1 MTIKQKELRT
11 LSFETRDLSFDDKSL
26 KVSGYVNRA
35 GSYSQVMSADGAPFR
50 ETILPQAFVE
60 AVKTKDPIDFYAEHD
75 AQKLLATTVNHSLTL
90 RADDDGLYM
99 EAQILD
105 TNDGR
110 DTYELIKSGVIT
122 SMSFGFIVLDDE
134 WDRSGGRF
142 DDGIP
147 LRTVKEISLKE
158 VSAVRFPAY
167 LSSSIEARGLKEL
180 KELEHRG
187 INSVSE
193 VVNIKEG
200 NNLEL
205 RDVETKDLFAEL
217 ERRAKLPA
225 NEVIVKPKKRG
236 KLPANEVIVKP
247 KKRDDEPSDDD
258 LTDDGQVESEDAQA
272 PSQTIDIDELTDR
285 IVASILEGIKTSLAK
300 RDGEGDVPEPDGSDM
315 PDDDTETDSMKSDK
329 RAKLPANE
337 VIVKPKKRDDKPDN
351 GENTGESDGKPNDKS
366 KTDSKGNN
374 EDGSE
379 DDTRACKNAEKRSME
394 ARELLKEINDLE
406 V

>member
-26 KVSGYVNRA
+26 KVSGYVNKA
-35 GSYSQVMSADGAPFR
+35 GSYSQVMSADGTPFR

-60 AVKTKDPIDFYAEHD
+60 AVATEDPIDFYAEHD
-75 AQKLLATTVNHSLTL
+75 DQKLLATTVNHSLML
-90 RADDDGLYM
+90 RADDNGLYM

-122 SMSFGFIVLDDE
+122 SMSFGFIVLDDD
-134 WDRSGGRF
+134 WDMTGGNF

-147 LRTVKEISLKE
+147 LRTVKEIILKE

-167 LSSSIEARGLKEL
+167 LSSSIEARGIQEL
-180 KELEHRG
+180 KQLEHRG

-200 NNLEL
+200 NELEL
-205 RDVETKDLFAEL
+205 RDVETKELFAEL

-225 NEVIVKPKKRG
+225 NEVIVKP
-236 KLPANEVIVKP
+236 A
-247 KKRDDEPSDDD
+247 KRDDEPD
-258 LTDDGQVESEDAQA
+258 TTEPQVASGVAGTVDALSPVNQ
-272 PSQTIDIDELTDR
+272 IDVDELSKQ
-285 IVASILEGIKTSLAK
+285 IVASVLAGIQTSLAQ
-300 RDGEGDVPEPDGSDM
+300 RDGEEDVPEPDGSDM
-315 PDDDTETDSMKSDK
+315 ATDDDTQTDSMKPAKSAKSD
-329 RAKLPANE
+329 E
-337 VIVKPKKRDDKPDN
+337 KRDDEPDD
-351 GENTGESDGKPNDKS
+351 SDEPDDGSDDETD
-366 KTDSKGNN
+366 TDSKTSKK
-374 EDGSE
+374 DS
-379 DDTRACKNAEKRSME
+379 KSAEKRSME
-394 ARELLKEINDLE
+394 ARELLKQINDLE

>member
-26 KVSGYVNRA
+26 KVSGYVNKA
-35 GSYSQVMSADGAPFR
+35 GSYSQVMSADGTPFR

-60 AVKTKDPIDFYAEHD
+60 AVTTEDPIDFYAEHD
-75 AQKLLATTVNHSLTL
+75 DQKLLATTVNHSLML
-90 RADDDGLYM
+90 RADDNGLYM

-122 SMSFGFIVLDDE
+122 SMSFGFIVLDDD
-134 WDRSGGRF
+134 WDMTGGNF

-147 LRTVKEISLKE
+147 LRTVKEIILKE

-167 LSSSIEARGLKEL
+167 LSSSIEARGIQEL
-180 KELEHRG
+180 KQLEHRG

-200 NNLEL
+200 NELEL
-205 RDVETKDLFAEL
+205 RDVETKELFAEL

-225 NEVIVKPKKRG
+225 NEVIVKP
-236 KLPANEVIVKP
+236 A
-247 KKRDDEPSDDD
+247 KRDDEPD
-258 LTDDGQVESEDAQA
+258 TTEPQVASGVAGTVDALSPVNQ
-272 PSQTIDIDELTDR
+272 IDVDELSKQ
-285 IVASILEGIKTSLAK
+285 IVASVLAGIQTSLAQ
-300 RDGEGDVPEPDGSDM
+300 RDGEEDVPEPDGSDM
-315 PDDDTETDSMKSDK
+315 ATDDDTQTDSMKPAKSAKSDEKRDDEPDDSDEPDDGSDDETETDSKTS
-329 RAKLPANE
+329 
-337 VIVKPKKRDDKPDN
+337 KK
-351 GENTGESDGKPNDKS
+351 
-366 KTDSKGNN
+366 DSK
-374 EDGSE
+374 S
-379 DDTRACKNAEKRSME
+379 AEKRSME
-394 ARELLKEINDLE
+394 ARELLKQINDLE

>member
-26 KVSGYVNRA
+26 KVSGYVNKA
-35 GSYSQVMSADGAPFR
+35 GSYSQVMSADGTPFR

-60 AVKTKDPIDFYAEHD
+60 AVATEDPIDFYAEHD
-75 AQKLLATTVNHSLTL
+75 DQKLLATTVNHSLML
-90 RADDDGLYM
+90 RADDNGLYM

-122 SMSFGFIVLDDE
+122 SMSFGFIVLDDD
-134 WDRSGGRF
+134 WDMTGGNF

-147 LRTVKEISLKE
+147 LRTVKEIILKE

-167 LSSSIEARGLKEL
+167 LSSSIEARGIQEL
-180 KELEHRG
+180 KQLEHRG

-200 NNLEL
+200 NELEL
-205 RDVETKDLFAEL
+205 RDVETKELFAEL

-225 NEVIVKPKKRG
+225 NEVIVKP
-236 KLPANEVIVKP
+236 A
-247 KKRDDEPSDDD
+247 KRDDEPD
-258 LTDDGQVESEDAQA
+258 TTEPQVASGVAGTVDALSPVNQ
-272 PSQTIDIDELTDR
+272 IDVDELSKQ
-285 IVASILEGIKTSLAK
+285 IVASVLAGIQTSLAQ
-300 RDGEGDVPEPDGSDM
+300 RDGEEDVPEPDGSDM
-315 PDDDTETDSMKSDK
+315 ATDDDTQTDSMKPAKSAKSDEKRDDEPDDSDEPDDGSDDETETDSKTS
-329 RAKLPANE
+329 
-337 VIVKPKKRDDKPDN
+337 KK
-351 GENTGESDGKPNDKS
+351 
-366 KTDSKGNN
+366 DSK
-374 EDGSE
+374 S
-379 DDTRACKNAEKRSME
+379 AEKRSME
-394 ARELLKEINDLE
+394 ARELLKQINDLE

>member
-35 GSYSQVMSADGAPFR
+35 GSYSQVMSADGVPFR

-90 RADDDGLYM
+90 RADDNGLYM

-147 LRTVKEISLKE
+147 LRTVREIILKE

-187 INSVSE
+187 VNSVSE

-205 RDVETKDLFAEL
+205 QDVETKDLFAEL

-225 NEVIVKPKKRG
+225 NEVIVKPS
-236 KLPANEVIVKP
+236 
-247 KKRDDEPSDDD
+247 KRDDEPDNTNETQMASG
-258 LTDDGQVESEDAQA
+258 TAQTTTLS
-272 PSQTIDIDELTDR
+272 PVKQIDVDELSKQ
-285 IVASILEGIKTSLAK
+285 IVASVLAGIQTSLSQ
-300 RDGEGDVPEPDGSDM
+300 RDGEEDVPEPDGSDM
-315 PDDDTETDSMKSDK
+315 ATDDDTQTDSMKPAKSAQSDEKRDDEPDDSDEPDDGSDDETETDSKTSKKTSKS
-329 RAKLPANE
+329 
-337 VIVKPKKRDDKPDN
+337 
-351 GENTGESDGKPNDKS
+351 
-366 KTDSKGNN
+366 
-374 EDGSE
+374 
-379 DDTRACKNAEKRSME
+379 AEKRSME

>member
-26 KVSGYVNRA
+26 KVSGYVNKA
-35 GSYSQVMSADGAPFR
+35 GSYSQVMSADGTPFR

-60 AVKTKDPIDFYAEHD
+60 AVATEDPIDFYAEHD
-75 AQKLLATTVNHSLTL
+75 DQKLLATTVNHSLML
-90 RADDDGLYM
+90 RADDNGLYM

-122 SMSFGFIVLDDE
+122 SMSFGFIVLDDD
-134 WDRSGGRF
+134 WDMTGGNF

-147 LRTVKEISLKE
+147 LRTVKEIILKE

-167 LSSSIEARGLKEL
+167 LSSSIEARGIQEL
-180 KELEHRG
+180 KQLEHRG

-200 NNLEL
+200 NELEL
-205 RDVETKDLFAEL
+205 RDVETKELFAEL

-225 NEVIVKPKKRG
+225 NEVIVKP
-236 KLPANEVIVKP
+236 A
-247 KKRDDEPSDDD
+247 KRDDEPD
-258 LTDDGQVESEDAQA
+258 TTEPQVASGVAGTVDALSPVNQ
-272 PSQTIDIDELTDR
+272 IDVDELSKQ
-285 IVASILEGIKTSLAK
+285 IVASVLAGIQTSLAQ
-300 RDGEGDVPEPDGSDM
+300 RDGEEDVPEPDGSDM
-315 PDDDTETDSMKSDK
+315 ATDDDTQTDSMKPAKSAKSD
-329 RAKLPANE
+329 E
-337 VIVKPKKRDDKPDN
+337 KRDDKPDD
-351 GENTGESDGKPNDKS
+351 SDEPDDGSDDETE
-366 KTDSKGNN
+366 TDSKTNKK
-374 EDGSE
+374 DS
-379 DDTRACKNAEKRSME
+379 KSAEKRSME
-394 ARELLKEINDLE
+394 ARELLKQINDLE

>member
-142 DDGIP
+142 NDGIP

-193 VVNIKEG
+193 VVNVKEG

-225 NEVIVKPKKRG
+225 NEVIVKPKKR
-236 KLPANEVIVKP
+236 
-247 KKRDDEPSDDD
+247 DDKPSDDD
-258 LTDDGQVESEDAQA
+258 LTDDGQVESEDTQA

-315 PDDDTETDSMKSDK
+315 PDDDTETDSMK
-329 RAKLPANE
+329 P
-337 VIVKPKKRDDKPDN
+337 DD
-351 GENTGESDGKPNDKS
+351 GEGTGESDGKPNDKS

-374 EDGSE
+374 EDEPE
-379 DDTRACKNAEKRSME
+379 DDTRACKDAEKRSME

>member
-75 AQKLLATTVNHSLTL
+75 AHKLLATTVNHSLTL

-147 LRTVKEISLKE
+147 LRTVKEIVLKE

-167 LSSSIEARGLKEL
+167 LSSSIEARGLQEL

-187 INSVSE
+187 INNVSE
-193 VVNIKEG
+193 VVNIKEDST
-200 NNLEL
+200 LEL

-217 ERRAKLPA
+217 ERRGKLPA
-225 NEVIVKPKKRG
+225 NEVVVKPNKRG

-247 KKRDDEPSDDD
+247 NKR
-258 LTDDGQVESEDAQA
+258 G
-272 PSQTIDIDELTDR
+272 
-285 IVASILEGIKTSLAK
+285 
-300 RDGEGDVPEPDGSDM
+300 
-315 PDDDTETDSMKSDK
+315 
-329 RAKLPANE
+329 KLPANE
-337 VIVKPKKRDDKPDN
+337 VVVKPNKRDDDEPADDEQTETEDVQASVINVDELTQKIVTSVLDGIQAKLDEANKPTDQRD
-351 GENTGESDGKPNDKS
+351 GESDVPDEQDEPDDTDDGSDDETE
-366 KTDSKGNN
+366 TDSAKGGNCAK
-374 EDGSE
+374 G
-379 DDTRACKNAEKRSME
+379 AEKRSME

>member
-26 KVSGYVNRA
+26 KVSGYVNKA
-35 GSYSQVMSADGAPFR
+35 GSYSQVMSADGTPFR

-60 AVKTKDPIDFYAEHD
+60 AVATEDPIDFYAEHD
-75 AQKLLATTVNHSLTL
+75 DQKLLATTVNHSLML
-90 RADDDGLYM
+90 RADDNGLYM

-122 SMSFGFIVLDDE
+122 SMSFGFIVLDDD
-134 WDRSGGRF
+134 WDMTGGKF

-147 LRTVKEISLKE
+147 LRTVKEIILKE

-167 LSSSIEARGLKEL
+167 LSSSIEARGIQEL
-180 KELEHRG
+180 KQLEHRG

-200 NNLEL
+200 NELEL
-205 RDVETKDLFAEL
+205 RDVETKELFAEL

-225 NEVIVKPKKRG
+225 NEVIVKP
-236 KLPANEVIVKP
+236 A
-247 KKRDDEPSDDD
+247 KRDDEPD
-258 LTDDGQVESEDAQA
+258 TTEPQVASGVAGTVDALSPVNQ
-272 PSQTIDIDELTDR
+272 IDVDELSKQ
-285 IVASILEGIKTSLAK
+285 IVASVLAGIQTSLAQ
-300 RDGEGDVPEPDGSDM
+300 RDGEEDVPEPDGSDM
-315 PDDDTETDSMKSDK
+315 ATDDDTQTDSMKPAKSAKSDEKRDDEPDDSDEPDDGSDDETETDSKTS
-329 RAKLPANE
+329 
-337 VIVKPKKRDDKPDN
+337 KK
-351 GENTGESDGKPNDKS
+351 
-366 KTDSKGNN
+366 DSK
-374 EDGSE
+374 S
-379 DDTRACKNAEKRSME
+379 AEKRSME
-394 ARELLKEINDLE
+394 ARELLKQINDLE

>member
-1 MTIKQKELRT
+1 MTIKQTELRT

-75 AQKLLATTVNHSLTL
+75 AQRLLATTVNHSLTL

-122 SMSFGFIVLDDE
+122 SMSFGFVVLDDS
-134 WDRSGGRF
+134 WDKSGGKF
-142 DDGIP
+142 NDGIP
-147 LRTVKEISLKE
+147 LRTVKEIILKE

-180 KELEHRG
+180 KELEQRG

-193 VVNIKEG
+193 VVNIKEDS
-200 NNLEL
+200 NLEL

-217 ERRAKLPA
+217 ERRGKLPA
-225 NEVIVKPKKRG
+225 NEVIVKPNKRG

-247 KKRDDEPSDDD
+247 NKRDDEPSDDD

-272 PSQTIDIDELTDR
+272 PSQTIDVDELADR
-285 IVASILEGIKTSLAK
+285 LVASILEGIKTALAK
-300 RDGEGDVPEPDGSDM
+300 RDDDGDVPEPDESGMATD
-315 PDDDTETDSMKSDK
+315 DDDTRAAKPNDAGEQPAGESD
-329 RAKLPANE
+329 E
-337 VIVKPKKRDDKPDN
+337 D
-351 GENTGESDGKPNDKS
+351 GESDGESDDKS
-366 KTDSKGNN
+366 KDDSK
-374 EDGSE
+374 E
-379 DDTRACKNAEKRSME
+379 DDTRDCKGAEKRSME
-394 ARELLKEINDLE
+394 ARALLAEINDLE

>member
-11 LSFETRDLSFDDKSL
+11 LSFETRDLSFDDSSL
-26 KVSGYVNRA
+26 KVSGYVNKS
-35 GSYSQVMSADGAPFR
+35 GSYSQVMSADGTPFR

-60 AVKTKDPIDFYAEHD
+60 AVDTKDPIDFYAEHD
-75 AQKLLATTVNHSLTL
+75 AQKLLATTVNNSLTL
-90 RADDDGLYM
+90 RADDNGLYM

-122 SMSFGFIVLDDE
+122 SMSFGFIVLDDS
-134 WDRSGGRF
+134 WDRTGGKF
-142 DDGIP
+142 DDSIP
-147 LRTVKEISLKE
+147 LRTVKEIILKE

-167 LSSSIEARGLKEL
+167 LSSSIEARGIREL

-225 NEVIVKPKKRG
+225 NEVIVKP
-236 KLPANEVIVKP
+236 N
-247 KKRDDEPSDDD
+247 KRDDEPDD
-258 LTDDGQVESEDAQA
+258 TDEAQTA
-272 PSQTIDIDELTDR
+272 SGDSQTATSSSVQTIDIDKLAQQ
-285 IVASILEGIKTSLAK
+285 IVASVVEGIQTVLTNTDDENDDDTRSCSNKPNSPK
-300 RDGEGDVPEPDGSDM
+300 QSSNQRDGE
-315 PDDDTETDSMKSDK
+315 PDDSADEADDEPETDSKD
-329 RAKLPANE
+329 
-337 VIVKPKKRDDKPDN
+337 
-351 GENTGESDGKPNDKS
+351 
-366 KTDSKGNN
+366 DSK
-374 EDGSE
+374 DS
-379 DDTRACKNAEKRSME
+379 KKAEKRSME
-394 ARELLKEINDLE
+394 ARELLKQIDDLE

>member
-26 KVSGYVNRA
+26 KVSGYVNKA
-35 GSYSQVMSADGAPFR
+35 GSYSQVMSADGTPFR

-60 AVKTKDPIDFYAEHD
+60 AVATEDPIDFYAEHD
-75 AQKLLATTVNHSLTL
+75 DQKLLATTVNHSLML
-90 RADDDGLYM
+90 RADDNGLYM

-122 SMSFGFIVLDDE
+122 SMSFGFIVLDDD
-134 WDRSGGRF
+134 WDMTGGNF

-147 LRTVKEISLKE
+147 LRTVKEIILKE

-167 LSSSIEARGLKEL
+167 LSSSIEARGIQEL
-180 KELEHRG
+180 KQLEHRG

-200 NNLEL
+200 NELEL
-205 RDVETKDLFAEL
+205 RDVETKELFAEL

-225 NEVIVKPKKRG
+225 NEVIVKP
-236 KLPANEVIVKP
+236 A
-247 KKRDDEPSDDD
+247 KRDDEPD
-258 LTDDGQVESEDAQA
+258 TTEPQVASGVAGTVDALSPVNQ
-272 PSQTIDIDELTDR
+272 IDVDELSKQ
-285 IVASILEGIKTSLAK
+285 IVASVLAGIQTSLAQ
-300 RDGEGDVPEPDGSDM
+300 RDGEEDVPEPDGSDM
-315 PDDDTETDSMKSDK
+315 TTDDDTQTDSMKPAKSAKSDEKRDDEPDDSDEPDDGSDDETETDSKT
-329 RAKLPANE
+329 N
-337 VIVKPKKRDDKPDN
+337 KK
-351 GENTGESDGKPNDKS
+351 
-366 KTDSKGNN
+366 DSK
-374 EDGSE
+374 S
-379 DDTRACKNAEKRSME
+379 AEKRSME
-394 ARELLKEINDLE
+394 ARELLKQINDLE

>member
-26 KVSGYVNRA
+26 KVSGYVNKA
-35 GSYSQVMSADGAPFR
+35 GSYSQVMSADGTPFR

-60 AVKTKDPIDFYAEHD
+60 AVATEDPIDFYAEHD
-75 AQKLLATTVNHSLTL
+75 DQKLLATTVNHSLTL
-90 RADDDGLYM
+90 RADDEGLYM

-122 SMSFGFIVLDDE
+122 SMSFGFIVLDDD
-134 WDRSGGRF
+134 WDMTGGRF
-142 DDGIP
+142 DDGVP
-147 LRTVKEISLKE
+147 LRTVKEIILKE

-167 LSSSIEARGLKEL
+167 LSSSIEARGIQEL
-180 KELEHRG
+180 KSLEHRG

-200 NNLEL
+200 NELEL
-205 RDVETKDLFAEL
+205 RDVETKELFTEL

-225 NEVIVKPKKRG
+225 NEVIVKPAK
-236 KLPANEVIVKP
+236 A
-247 KKRDDEPSDDD
+247 KRDDEPDNGDKTQMASG
-258 LTDDGQVESEDAQA
+258 TAKTTASSPAKQ
-272 PSQTIDIDELTDR
+272 IDVDELSKQ
-285 IVASILEGIKTSLAK
+285 IVASVLAGIQTALGK
-300 RDGEGDVPEPDGSDM
+300 RDGEGDVPEPDGSDTAT
-315 PDDDTETDSMKSDK
+315 DDGTQTDSMKPDK

-337 VIVKPKKRDDKPDN
+337 VIVKPAKAKRDGEPDN
-351 GENTGESDGKPNDKS
+351 GDDTGEPDDNPD
-366 KTDSKGNN
+366 TDSKNG
-374 EDGSE
+374 EKKS
-379 DDTRACKNAEKRSME
+379 KSSEKRSME
-394 ARELLKEINDLE
+394 ARELLKQINDLE

>member
-147 LRTVKEISLKE
+147 LRTVREIILKE

-167 LSSSIEARGLKEL
+167 LSSSIEARGLEEL

-225 NEVIVKPKKRG
+225 NEVIVKP
-236 KLPANEVIVKP
+236 A
-247 KKRDDEPSDDD
+247 KRDDEPTDDD
-258 LTDDGQVESEDAQA
+258 TQMASGTAQMTTFPAKPIDVDALAKQ
-272 PSQTIDIDELTDR
+272 
-285 IVASILEGIKTSLAK
+285 IVASVLDGIQTALAE
-300 RDGEGDVPEPDGSDM
+300 RDGEDDVPEPDGSDM
-315 PDDDTETDSMKSDK
+315 PDDNAETNSMKSDK

-337 VIVKPKKRDDKPDN
+337 VIVKPKKRDDKPDDS
-351 GENTGESDGKPNDKS
+351 ENTGESDGKPNDKS

>member
-26 KVSGYVNRA
+26 KVSGYVNKA
-35 GSYSQVMSADGAPFR
+35 GSYSQVMSADGTPFR

-60 AVKTKDPIDFYAEHD
+60 AVATEDPIDFYAEHD
-75 AQKLLATTVNHSLTL
+75 DQKLLATTVNHSLTL
-90 RADDDGLYM
+90 RADDEGLYM

-122 SMSFGFIVLDDE
+122 SMSFGFIVLDDD
-134 WDRSGGRF
+134 WDMTGGRF
-142 DDGIP
+142 DDGVP
-147 LRTVKEISLKE
+147 LRTVKEIILKE

-167 LSSSIEARGLKEL
+167 LSSSIEARGIQEL
-180 KELEHRG
+180 KSLEHRG

-200 NNLEL
+200 NELEL
-205 RDVETKDLFAEL
+205 RDVETKELFTEL

-225 NEVIVKPKKRG
+225 NEVIVKPAK
-236 KLPANEVIVKP
+236 A
-247 KKRDDEPSDDD
+247 KRDGEPDNGDKTQMASG
-258 LTDDGQVESEDAQA
+258 TAKTTASSPAKQ
-272 PSQTIDIDELTDR
+272 IDVDELSKQ
-285 IVASILEGIKTSLAK
+285 IVASVLAGIQTALGK
-300 RDGEGDVPEPDGSDM
+300 RDGEGDVPEPDGSDTAT
-315 PDDDTETDSMKSDK
+315 DDGTQTDSMKPDK

-337 VIVKPKKRDDKPDN
+337 VIVKPAKAKRDGEPDN
-351 GENTGESDGKPNDKS
+351 GDDTGEPDDNPD
-366 KTDSKGNN
+366 TDSKNG
-374 EDGSE
+374 EKKS
-379 DDTRACKNAEKRSME
+379 KSSEKRSME
-394 ARELLKEINDLE
+394 ARELLKQINDLE

>member
-75 AQKLLATTVNHSLTL
+75 AQRLLATTVNHSLTL

-122 SMSFGFIVLDDE
+122 SMSFGFVVLDDS
-134 WDRSGGRF
+134 WDKSGGKF
-142 DDGIP
+142 NDGIP
-147 LRTVKEISLKE
+147 LRTVKEIILKE

-180 KELEHRG
+180 KELEQRG

-193 VVNIKEG
+193 VVNIKEDS
-200 NNLEL
+200 NLEL

-217 ERRAKLPA
+217 ERR
-225 NEVIVKPKKRG
+225 G

-247 KKRDDEPSDDD
+247 NKRDDEPSDDD

-272 PSQTIDIDELTDR
+272 PSQTIDIDGLADR
-285 IVASILEGIKTSLAK
+285 IVASILEGIKTALAK
-300 RDGEGDVPEPDGSDM
+300 RDDDGDVPEPDDSGMATD
-315 PDDDTETDSMKSDK
+315 DDDTRAAKPNGTKKLDK
-329 RAKLPANE
+329 QP
-337 VIVKPKKRDDKPDN
+337 
-351 GENTGESDGKPNDKS
+351 TGES
-366 KTDSKGNN
+366 N
-374 EDGSE
+374 EDAESEESDGESDDESKDGSKE
-379 DDTRACKNAEKRSME
+379 DDTRDCKGAEKRSME
-394 ARELLKEINDLE
+394 ARALLAEINDLE

>member
-26 KVSGYVNRA
+26 KVSGYVNKA
-35 GSYSQVMSADGAPFR
+35 GSYSQVMSADGTPFR

-60 AVKTKDPIDFYAEHD
+60 AVATEDPIDFYAEHD
-75 AQKLLATTVNHSLTL
+75 DQKLLATTVNHSLTL
-90 RADDDGLYM
+90 RADDEGLYM

-122 SMSFGFIVLDDE
+122 SMSFGFIVLDDD
-134 WDRSGGRF
+134 WDMTGGRF
-142 DDGIP
+142 DDGVP
-147 LRTVKEISLKE
+147 LRTVKEIILKE

-167 LSSSIEARGLKEL
+167 LSSSIEARGIQEL
-180 KELEHRG
+180 KSLEHRG

-200 NNLEL
+200 NELEL
-205 RDVETKDLFAEL
+205 RDVETKELFTEL

-225 NEVIVKPKKRG
+225 NEVIVKPAK
-236 KLPANEVIVKP
+236 A
-247 KKRDDEPSDDD
+247 KRDGEPDNGDKTQMASG
-258 LTDDGQVESEDAQA
+258 TAKTTASSPAKQ
-272 PSQTIDIDELTDR
+272 IDVDELSKQ
-285 IVASILEGIKTSLAK
+285 IVASVLAGIQTALGK
-300 RDGEGDVPEPDGSDM
+300 RDGEGDVPEPDGSDTAT
-315 PDDDTETDSMKSDK
+315 DDGTQTDSMKPDK

-337 VIVKPKKRDDKPDN
+337 VIVKPAKAKRDGEPDN
-351 GENTGESDGKPNDKS
+351 GDDTGEPDDNLD
-366 KTDSKGNN
+366 TDSKNG
-374 EDGSE
+374 EKKS
-379 DDTRACKNAEKRSME
+379 KSSEKRSME
-394 ARELLKEINDLE
+394 ARELLKQINDLE

>member
-26 KVSGYVNRA
+26 KVSGYVNKA
-35 GSYSQVMSADGAPFR
+35 GSYSQVMSADGTPFR

-60 AVKTKDPIDFYAEHD
+60 AVTTEDPIDFYAEHD
-75 AQKLLATTVNHSLTL
+75 DQKLLATTVNHSLML
-90 RADDDGLYM
+90 RADDNGLYM

-122 SMSFGFIVLDDE
+122 SMSFGFIVLDDD
-134 WDRSGGRF
+134 WDMTGGNF

-147 LRTVKEISLKE
+147 LRTVKEIILKE

-167 LSSSIEARGLKEL
+167 LSSSIEARGIQEL
-180 KELEHRG
+180 KQLEHRG

-200 NNLEL
+200 NELEL
-205 RDVETKDLFAEL
+205 RDVETKELFAEL

-225 NEVIVKPKKRG
+225 NEVIVKP
-236 KLPANEVIVKP
+236 A
-247 KKRDDEPSDDD
+247 KRDDEPD
-258 LTDDGQVESEDAQA
+258 TTEPQVASGVAGTVDALSPVNQ
-272 PSQTIDIDELTDR
+272 IDVDELSKQ
-285 IVASILEGIKTSLAK
+285 IVASVLAGIQTSLAQ
-300 RDGEGDVPEPDGSDM
+300 RDGEEDVPEPDGSDM
-315 PDDDTETDSMKSDK
+315 TTDDDTQTDSMKPAKSAKSDEKRDDEPDDSDEPDDGSDDETETDSKTS
-329 RAKLPANE
+329 
-337 VIVKPKKRDDKPDN
+337 KK
-351 GENTGESDGKPNDKS
+351 
-366 KTDSKGNN
+366 DSK
-374 EDGSE
+374 S
-379 DDTRACKNAEKRSME
+379 AEKRSME
-394 ARELLKEINDLE
+394 ARELLKQINDLE

>member
-26 KVSGYVNRA
+26 KVSGYVNKA
-35 GSYSQVMSADGAPFR
+35 GSYSQVMSADGTPFR

-60 AVKTKDPIDFYAEHD
+60 AVATEDPIDFYAEHD
-75 AQKLLATTVNHSLTL
+75 DQKLLATTVNHSLTL

-122 SMSFGFIVLDDE
+122 SMSFGFIVLDDD
-134 WDRSGGRF
+134 WDMTGGRF
-142 DDGIP
+142 DDGVP
-147 LRTVKEISLKE
+147 LRTVKEIILKE

-167 LSSSIEARGLKEL
+167 LSSSIEARGIQEL
-180 KELEHRG
+180 KKLEHRG

-200 NNLEL
+200 NGLEL
-205 RDVETKDLFAEL
+205 RDVETKELFAEL

-225 NEVIVKPKKRG
+225 NEVIVKPS
-236 KLPANEVIVKP
+236 
-247 KKRDDEPSDDD
+247 KRDDEPDD
-258 LTDDGQVESEDAQA
+258 TNETQMASGTAQTTTLS
-272 PSQTIDIDELTDR
+272 PVKQIDVDELSKQ
-285 IVASILEGIKTSLAK
+285 IVASVLAGIQTSLAQ
-300 RDGEGDVPEPDGSDM
+300 RDGEEDVPEADGSDM
-315 PDDDTETDSMKSDK
+315 ATDDDTQTDSMKPAKSAKSDEKRDDESDDTDDTSDDSDDETETDSKTSKKASKS
-329 RAKLPANE
+329 
-337 VIVKPKKRDDKPDN
+337 
-351 GENTGESDGKPNDKS
+351 
-366 KTDSKGNN
+366 
-374 EDGSE
+374 
-379 DDTRACKNAEKRSME
+379 AEKRSME
-394 ARELLKEINDLE
+394 ARELLKQINDLE